1 MKGKTEMKIAGDAT
15 KLVGNTPMVWLDRI
29 ADGTSA
35 RIAGKLEFYNPASSA
50 KDRIGVAMIE
60 AAERDGLIKKDTVI
74 VEPTTGNTGVALA
87 FACAAKGYKLIIIMP
102 DDAPEEKRRIMQTF
116 GAEIVLTPARDM
128 MRGAI
133 ERADEIVAKDS
144 KYLMLQQFKN
154 PANPET
160 HRRTTAEEIWSD
172 TDGNVDFL
180 VAGVGTGG
188 TITGIAEVIKQRKES
203 FKTVAVE
210 PADSAILSGGR
221 PGMHSILGIGA
232 GFVPDVLNTDIIDET
247 IPVKTNDAIETSRLL
262 ASKEGLLAGISSGA
276 AVYAALKVAAREE
289 NKDKL
294 IVVILPDTGERYLTT
309 DLFQ

>member
-1 MKGKTEMKIAGDAT
+1 MKIAEDAT

-29 ADGTSA
+29 SNGTSA
-35 RIAGKLEFYNPASSA
+35 RIAGKLEFFNPASSA

-60 AAERDGLIKKDTVI
+60 AAERDGRIKKDTVI

-102 DDAPEEKRRIMQTF
+102 DDAPEEKRRILQTF
-116 GAEIVLTPARDM
+116 GAEVVLTPAKDM

-133 ERADEIVAKDS
+133 ERADEIVAEDS
-144 KYLMLQQFKN
+144 KCLMLQQFKN

-160 HRRTTAEEIWSD
+160 HRRTTAEEIWRD
-172 TDGNVDFL
+172 TDGKVDFL

-188 TITGIAEVIKQRKES
+188 TITGIAEVIKQKKES
-203 FKTVAVE
+203 FKAIAVE
-210 PADSAILSGGR
+210 PADSAILSGGC
-221 PGMHSILGIGA
+221 PGIHAILGIGA
-232 GFVPDVLNTDIIDET
+232 GFVPDVLNTDIIDE
-247 IPVKTNDAIETSRLL
+247 IISVKTNDAIKTSRLL

-276 AVYAALKVAAREE
+276 AVYAALNVAARAE

-309 DLFQ
+309 DLFR